1 VVGIH
6 EDGTRCAAGGAG
18 TPKDGG
24 DTDREWTL
32 RGVDRRQGANAG
44 ETQERR
50 IRRLIRD
57 ESGALKVT
65 PSSRRTR
72 SVLFHANTNERV
84 RHRKTPRTHM
94 AT

>member
-6 EDGTRCAAGGAG
+6 EGGTRCAAGGAG

-24 DTDREWTL
+24 DIDQEWTL
-32 RGVDRRQGANAG
+32 RGVDRKQGANAG

-50 IRRLIRD
+50 IRRLIQD
-57 ESGALKVT
+57 ESGAPKVT
-65 PSSRRTR
+65 PSSWRTR
-72 SVLFHANTNERV
+72 SVVFHAHTNERV
-84 RHRKTPRTHM
+84 RHRKTPRTHV